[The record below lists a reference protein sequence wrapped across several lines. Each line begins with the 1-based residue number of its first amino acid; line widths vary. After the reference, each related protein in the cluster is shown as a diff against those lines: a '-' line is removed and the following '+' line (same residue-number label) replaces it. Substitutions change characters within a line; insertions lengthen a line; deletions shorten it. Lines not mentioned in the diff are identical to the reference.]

1 MGFILPNDKSEE
13 VSAWLSE
20 RGASLDS
27 AFEWVPAVVP
37 YGGIQNGEIEQS
49 IDFDAPTTS
58 VSMGQLA
65 PLEEK
70 AHYLS
75 PDHPDHGYSRMCD
88 DGLAPLIGGSVHN
101 SNVPED
107 NTLENMFADM
117 VRHMQVI
124 SFEDS
129 FDPSEVTLEME
140 AELVLYGETD
150 SDDEDYATDEDEDEI
165 DE

>member
-1 MGFILPNDKSEE
+1 M
-13 VSAWLSE
+13 SAWLTE
-20 RGASLDS
+20 KGASLDT
-27 AFEWVPAVVP
+27 ALDWVPEAAP
-37 YGGIQNGEIEQS
+37 YGGMQTGETEQS
-49 IDFDAPTTS
+49 TDFDAPTTA
-58 VSMGQLA
+58 VSLGQL
-65 PLEEK
+65 PLLEEK

-88 DGLAPLIGGSVHN
+88 DGLAPFMGESGYN
-101 SNVPED
+101 SNAPEN

-129 FDPSEVTLEME
+129 FDSSEMTLEME
-140 AELVLYGETD
+140 AELVLYGEID
-150 SDDEDYATDEDEDEI
+150 SDDEDYATDEDEDEL